1 MGRKEFNPTIDGG
14 KLGRP
19 NGEEK
24 QQLMPTLST
33 TDNWILLTHLL
44 KESNKI
50 LLPFR
55 EAKLVARSEVQNS
68 RHKGWWREGKD
79 ELATHLMSTEVWI
92 STKGRITEDTRT
104 TIQEDMKQM
113 TRKIL
118 LPLERKTSRPYTV
131 KAQRR
136 ASWAS
141 NPSQGQSTPQMDLST
156 EKVMGAGF
164 YRLDENWGGCC
175 QLGRRE
181 EGNSSNRAELG
192 AACLVLEYAK
202 DRKDRKPTILQSS
215 CWTPYAS

>member
-1 MGRKEFNPTIDGG
+1 LEGTTSSKRRKTQGETAQNTTLLQEYWERERENMGRKEFNPTIDGG

-104 TIQEDMKQM
+104 TIQEDIEADDSKD
-113 TRKIL
+113 T
-118 LPLERKTSRPYTV
+118 PSFGTEDLE
-131 KAQRR
+131 AIH
-136 ASWAS
+136 
-141 NPSQGQSTPQMDLST
+141 SQGT
-156 EKVMGAGF
+156 EAG
-164 YRLDENWGGCC
+164 L
-175 QLGRRE
+175 LG
-181 EGNSSNRAELG
+181 
-192 AACLVLEYAK
+192 
-202 DRKDRKPTILQSS
+202 I
-215 CWTPYAS
+215 